1 MFRRI
6 FKRRA
11 ARTAEKKAK
20 KQQEQ
25 ASRNIQLVFRKVQ
38 AEAEH
43 GILQTTRS
51 EDATE
56 FASTPGASILT
67 SGTYSFPSDE
77 SGAHNHEVDEEI
89 REMKIVLDDMR
100 TVVAEKEGKIIKQ
113 KEEISKLQKELS
125 TTKTLKEEVI
135 KLRKELCNTK
145 TELGSIKSTLAMK
158 QLELKARQ
166 QDVLDKDISIQR
178 LQNKQ
183 QNDDPIHNV
192 VSFGMH
198 IVGHLP
204 FIKL

>member
-11 ARTAEKKAK
+11 ARAAEKKAK

-25 ASRNIQLVFRKVQ
+25 ASRNTQAVFRKV
-38 AEAEH
+38 AEEH
-43 GILQTTRS
+43 GILQTTCS

-56 FASTPGASILT
+56 FASVSGVSIVT

-77 SGAHNHEVDEEI
+77 SRAPRIHEVEEI
-89 REMKIVLDDMR
+89 REMKIVLDDIR
-100 TVVAEKEGKIIKQ
+100 TVIAEKEGKIAKQ
-113 KEEISKLQKELS
+113 KDEISKLQKELRA
-125 TTKTLKEEVI
+125 TKTLKEEVFQ
-135 KLRKELCNTK
+135 LRKELCTTK
-145 TELGSIKSTLAMK
+145 TELGSIKSTLTMK

-166 QDVLDKDISIQR
+166 QDVIDKDISIQQ
-178 LQNKQ
+178 LQSKR
-183 QNDDPIHNV
+183 NDDPIHNV